1 MVPDDVALLKRIVS
15 NPKVLSGKPTVRD
28 TRIPVSLILNFVA
41 NGMTV
46 EEICKEYPQL
56 EDEDI
61 RSALV
66 FAEKVTEG
74 EGVLDENVADF
85 VKPLVL

>member
-1 MVPDDVALLKRIVS
+1 MVSDDIALLKRIVS
-15 NPKVLSGKPTVRD
+15 NPKVLGGKPIIRN

-46 EEICKEYPQL
+46 EDICKEYPQL

-61 RSALV
+61 RAALV
-66 FAEKVTEG
+66 FAEKLTEG
-74 EGVLDENVADF
+74 EGILDEAAAG
-85 VKPLVL
+85 

>member
-1 MVPDDVALLKRIVS
+1 MVPDDAALLKRIVS
-15 NPKVLSGKPTVRD
+15 NPKVLSGKPIVRD

-61 RSALV
+61 RAALV